1 MSWVPVDVCALPTP
15 EQPLRAAEFDALFAD
30 ALVAVETP
38 DSTTAIRRLAAAAAR
53 ARDLAAREAACSSF
67 VSVIHAA

>member
-15 EQPLRAAEFDALFAD
+15 EQPLRAAEFDALFAA

-38 DSTTAIRRLAAAAAR
+38 DSTTAIRRLAAAAR